1 MCDTS
6 SHPYGLSMATL
17 VPKNMSVCCC
27 LSSLLVVVSP
37 RMYDI
42 QPIGNSIPPLLTSGI
57 HRPRSSDRSTVMV
70 WDEAKKDITL
80 IVISIVA
87 PIHYGKDI
95 KSTIFDD
102 DFIEEMQMISV
113 EHGFL
118 GEDDSRRTRAISW
131 R

>member
-1 MCDTS
+1 
-6 SHPYGLSMATL
+6 
-17 VPKNMSVCCC
+17 
-27 LSSLLVVVSP
+27 
-37 RMYDI
+37 
-42 QPIGNSIPPLLTSGI
+42 
-57 HRPRSSDRSTVMV
+57 MV

-113 EHGFL
+113 EHGFWAKTMVDAH
-118 GEDDSRRTRAISW
+118 EQ
-131 R
+131 